1 MGVGKMENQNWKRKF
16 FVIYTGQFF
25 SLLSSAAIQFS
36 IIWWLTDSTGGSPLV
51 LTIAGLAGFLPQAL
65 VGPFAGTITD
75 RYSRKLMMILSD
87 MTVALG
93 SLLLFIT
100 MYFNDPSI
108 PLVIVILAIRSL
120 ATAFHMPAM
129 QASIPLLAPEE
140 HLTKV
145 AGWGQT
151 ISSIS
156 NIAGPAVGMSLLA
169 VSSLEWVLMLDVFG
183 AAIAS
188 SILLFIHIPRV
199 SETEKEISVSLIA
212 EMREGYHAIVKHP
225 VVLKLTITMTIVAML
240 YIPLGTY
247 FPLMTRDYFNRGV
260 VEAGIVEIIF
270 AAGLI
275 AGGALLGVLGDR
287 LDKIKT
293 MAAGMLL
300 MGVALFISGIVSS
313 SLFIVFSVMAGL
325 IGLSGPLFS
334 APFYA
339 LIQTEIQP
347 NLLGRVFSFVTS
359 LSLLATPLGYVV
371 AGVLIEHTSVATLFS
386 IIGILIITNAV
397 ITSKVK

>member
-1 MGVGKMENQNWKRKF
+1 MKSENWIRKF
-16 FVIYTGQFF
+16 IAIYTGQFF
-25 SLLSSAAIQFS
+25 SIISSAAVQFS

-51 LTIAGLAGFLPQAL
+51 LTMAGLAGFLPQAL
-65 VGPFAGTITD
+65 VGPFAGTVTD
-75 RYSRKLMMILSD
+75 RYSRKLMMILAD

-100 MYFNDPSI
+100 MYFNEPSI
-108 PLVIVILAIRSL
+108 PLVIVILVIRSL

-145 AGWGQT
+145 AGWGQMV
-151 ISSIS
+151 SSIS
-156 NIAGPAVGMSLLA
+156 NIAGPALGMSLLA

-183 AAIAS
+183 AVIAS

-199 SETEKEISVSLIA
+199 SRTEDGVSGSFIT
-212 EMREGYHAIVKHP
+212 EMKEGYHAIVKHP

-247 FPLMTRDYFNRGV
+247 FPLMTRNHFEKGV
-260 VEAGIVEIIF
+260 VEAGIVEVMF
-270 AAGLI
+270 AIGLI
-275 AGGALLGVLGDR
+275 LGSSLLGVLGDR
-287 LDKIKT
+287 FDKIKT

-300 MGVALFISGIVSS
+300 MGIALFISGIVSP
-313 SLFIVFSVMAGL
+313 SLFILFIVMAGL
-325 IGLSGPLFS
+325 VGLSGPLFS

-339 LIQTEIQP
+339 FIQTEIQP
-347 NLLGRVFSFVTS
+347 HLLGRVFSFVTS
-359 LSLLATPLGYVV
+359 LSLLVTPIGYVV
-371 AGVLIEHTSVATLFS
+371 AGFLIELTSVASLFS
-386 IIGILIITNAV
+386 IIGILIVINAV
-397 ITSKVK
+397 ITRKTK

>member
-1 MGVGKMENQNWKRKF
+1 MENQNWKRKF
-16 FVIYTGQFF
+16 YVIYTGQFF

-87 MTVALG
+87 MTAALG

-100 MYFNDPSI
+100 MYFNDSSI

-260 VEAGIVEIIF
+260 VDAGIVEIIF

-347 NLLGRVFSFVTS
+347 HLLGRVFSFVTS